1 MGENT
6 DKNKKRKRDADGS
19 SRSSKKVAIKEDRNI
34 KISLQE
40 SDAWAPVIASTPGL
54 AVPAS
59 IALKCYTKSR
69 KNAPQRAGRSGAIA
83 TNEVLLYSSEH
94 PKLDYTA
101 REEGAGGSDAL
112 LKHYIGVY
120 NPVTGQL
127 DVMESR
133 RMVVRG
139 SVRVHQAATEEV
151 AAKQSVRDL
160 RNDLGETFGTKKAKK
175 AIASVTENAIS
186 VNRGSRLLADGAK
199 PAKLDAAQAAV
210 VASMAEANAGMAT
223 REALEQQAD
232 AAKPRPKANVGA
244 TELKDVY
251 TVDNLI
257 GSEIFKSI
265 PVLEWQK
272 SVKEKK
278 NISTNSKYVSSRIV
292 NAATVGVEKLK
303 ILRYLLLLLDLDMAC
318 KPIKGGK
325 QLPKAD
331 ELRTKLGN
339 VPEPV
344 VADIRRKFSDAAVMS
359 RFKNDL
365 LITHICALACL
376 IDNYEVDLYDLQ
388 LDLKLGMKEMSQYFK
403 EIGARVTD
411 LTVQRVKDL
420 GLDKAAASQRRMAK
434 LKLPLEFPKV
444 PMAGKRR

>member
-1 MGENT
+1 MGEKMDN
-6 DKNKKRKRDADGS
+6 DKKRKRDADAS
-19 SRSSKKVAIKEDRNI
+19 SRSSKKVAIEEDRDI

-40 SDAWAPVIASTPGL
+40 SDAWTPVIASIPGL
-54 AVPAS
+54 AIPAS
-59 IALKCYTKSR
+59 IIFQPYTKPR
-69 KNAPQRAGRSGAIA
+69 KNAPQRARRSGAIA
-83 TNEVLLYSSEH
+83 TKEALLHSSEH

-101 REEGAGGSDAL
+101 REEEAGGSDAL
-112 LKHYIGVY
+112 VKHYVGVY
-120 NPVTGQL
+120 NPSTGQL
-127 DVMESR
+127 DVMEAR

-139 SVRVHQAATEEV
+139 SVRAHRAATEEV
-151 AAKQSVRDL
+151 AAKQSIRDL

-199 PAKLDAAQAAV
+199 PAKLDAAQAAI

-232 AAKPRPKANVGA
+232 AAKPRPKADVEA

-251 TVDNLI
+251 TVENLI
-257 GSEIFKSI
+257 GIEVFKSI

-278 NISTNSKYVSSRIV
+278 NISTSSRYVSSRII
-292 NAATVGVEKLK
+292 NAATAGAEKLK
-303 ILRYLLLLLDLDMAC
+303 ILRYLLLLLDLHMSC
-318 KPIKGGK
+318 KPIRGGK

-331 ELRTKLGN
+331 DLRAKLGN
-339 VPEPV
+339 VPETI
-344 VADIRRKFSDAAVMS
+344 VADTRRKFSDGAVMS
-359 RFKNDL
+359 KFKTDL

-376 IDNYEVDLYDLQ
+376 VDNFEVDLYDLQ
-388 LDLKLGMKEMSQYFK
+388 LDLKLSAKEMGQYFK

-411 LTVQRVKDL
+411 LTVQRMKDL
-420 GLDKAAASQRRMAK
+420 GLDRAAASQRKMAK

-444 PMAGKRR
+444 PMGGKRR